1 MIADEQIAQNYRRF
15 RRCKI
20 FWLILGGLA
29 GTAVAFGIL
38 MVLTYVLLFHVNRAG
53 MFLNSDSWREM
64 SVVFALYLA
73 LVSLISLAYE
83 RRDPAALGEGN
94 QGVSVIEDFGSFAL
108 QILASSQSAFYRGV
122 MLLLSGKTREETAVV
137 IFLCHRDFRVDIT
150 VLEQKTGIA
159 RGRFL
164 RNMRRLRL
172 LAPLSDP
179 RAMVLAGD
187 IKKQL
192 LKNNKF
198 IS

>member
-1 MIADEQIAQNYRRF
+1 MISDQQIAQNYRRF

-20 FWLILGGLA
+20 FWLLLGGLT
-29 GTAVAFGIL
+29 GAVVALVIL
-38 MVLTYVLLFHVNRAG
+38 MVLAYVLLFYANRADL
-53 MFLNSDSWREM
+53 FWSSASWRE
-64 SVVFALYLA
+64 SLVALALYLA
-73 LVSLISLAYE
+73 LVSLISLAHE

-94 QGVSVIEDFGSFAL
+94 RSASVIEDFGGFAL
-108 QILASSQSAFYRGV
+108 HILAASQSAFYRGV

-137 IFLCHRDFRVDIT
+137 IFLCHRDFRGDIT

-187 IKKQL
+187 VKRQL
-192 LKNNKF
+192 LKNNELV
-198 IS
+198 S